1 MVESVKVGRMPARSG
16 ETDQAAPGE
25 VRAGFDAFYERK
37 WSGHGGFWLD
47 WYPRY
52 MGLYADLL
60 RHRNREIAAV
70 LPKELGRALDC
81 GCGAGDV
88 SAILA
93 EHARMVVSLDVALAN
108 LHQTRRNLQGSVAVV
123 CAGAEDLPFASEQ
136 FDAIVLADVIEH
148 IPRRERAMTELARV
162 LRPGGLLVIATPDRR
177 VLETIEAIDRV
188 AARGIRGLRSI
199 VRLVRGR
206 PPAGTPAPADEA
218 WEEFFSRQELA
229 DLVQSVGLTIRE
241 HRNIC
246 FYPGPEGGGVFA
258 MFLATIGRFDRFRE
272 GLMEPALRP
281 LFAAIARLELFNQ
294 KQFLVAVK

>member
-1 MVESVKVGRMPARSG
+1 MVARMPSRSG
-16 ETDQAAPGE
+16 EPDQAEHGE

-60 RHRNREIAAV
+60 RQRNREISAA
-70 LPKELGRALDC
+70 LPNGLGRALDC

-88 SAILA
+88 SAILIDR
-93 EHARMVVSLDVALAN
+93 ARAVVAVDVAIAN
-108 LHQTRRNLQGSVAVV
+108 LYQTRRNLRDQAAAL

-136 FDAIVLADVIEH
+136 FDAVVLADVIEH
-148 IPRRERAMTELARV
+148 IPRNKEAMVEIARV
-162 LRPGGLLVIATPDRR
+162 LRPGGLLVIATPDRQ

-188 AARGIRGLRSI
+188 AARGVRGLRSF
-199 VRLVRGR
+199 VRRAMGR
-206 PPAGTPAPADEA
+206 PGIGAHAPSDEA
-218 WEEFFSRQELA
+218 WEEFLTRQELA
-229 DLVQSVGLTIRE
+229 DLVRGVGLTIRE

-258 MFLATIGRFDRFRE
+258 MMLATIGRFDRFRE
-272 GLMEPALRP
+272 RLMEPALRP
-281 LFAAIARLELFNQ
+281 LFAAIARLERFNQ
-294 KQFLVAVK
+294 KQLLVAVK